1 MKNVIACFLSLLPLV
16 ASDATGTSL
25 RHGNK
30 VKKAKPV
37 DVMVLTEA
45 LWYVR
50 IEIWFV
56 VYYNVLS

>member
-1 MKNVIACFLSLLPLV
+1 MKKVLACFLPLLPLV
-16 ASDATGTSL
+16 ASDGVGTSL

-37 DVMVLTEA
+37 DVLVLTEA

-50 IEIWFV
+50 IIIWFV